1 MSEHYL
7 ATPLSKEDILKLKAG
22 DIVYLSG
29 IIYTARDEAHMKILE
44 LTKEGD
50 SLPFNLEGAAVYH
63 CGPLL
68 EQKEDG
74 WHAVAIGPT
83 TSARMTKLTPALL
96 ENHNVRIII
105 GKGGME
111 NIASVLKD
119 RCVYLAYPGGC
130 AALAVEKIKEVK
142 GVYWLEE
149 LGMPEAVWVLE
160 VKDFPLIVGIDANG
174 NDLYQNVIDKAK
186 KIMDIGR

>member
-7 ATPLSKEDILKLKAG
+7 TAPLSKEDILKLKAG

-29 IIYTARDEAHMKILE
+29 IVYTARDEAHLEILK
-44 LTKEGD
+44 LAKEGK
-50 SLPFNLEGAAVYH
+50 SLPFDLEGAAVYH

-68 EQKEDG
+68 EKRNGKWE
-74 WHAVAIGPT
+74 AVAVGPT
-83 TSARMTKLTPALL
+83 TSARMTNLTPKLL
-96 ENHNVRIII
+96 DSYNVRIII

-119 RCVYLAYPGGC
+119 RCVYLAYTGGC
-130 AALAVEKIKEVK
+130 AALAVEKIKEVR

-149 LGMPEAVWVLE
+149 LGMPEAVWALWVE
-160 VKDFPLIVGIDANG
+160 KFPLIVGVDAHG
-174 NDLYQNVIDKAK
+174 NDLYQQVIDRAK
-186 KIMDIGR
+186 RKL